1 MKFSAQQGLIWLPP
15 RHIERRATFDGSAPF
30 AVVRRLSIS
39 RPRRSSA
46 TSGPNQ
52 ALGAGSFTE
61 SACNRPLQR
70 VWQTVAGAAAATRA
84 GIAKPRFVAAL
95 TKAARVLMR
104 IALYGI
110 LTTGWIVFAFGA
122 VLVYSRVLV
131 L

>member
-1 MKFSAQQGLIWLPP
+1 MKFSAQQGSMWLPP

-39 RPRRSSA
+39 RLPRSSA
-46 TSGPNQ
+46 TSGPNH

-61 SACNRPLQR
+61 SACSRPLQC
-70 VWQTVAGAAAATRA
+70 VEQAVTGAAAVTRT
-84 GIAKPRFVAAL
+84 GIAKPSFVATL

-110 LTTGWIVFAFGA
+110 LTTGWILFAFVA
-122 VLVYSRVLV
+122 VLVYSGVLV